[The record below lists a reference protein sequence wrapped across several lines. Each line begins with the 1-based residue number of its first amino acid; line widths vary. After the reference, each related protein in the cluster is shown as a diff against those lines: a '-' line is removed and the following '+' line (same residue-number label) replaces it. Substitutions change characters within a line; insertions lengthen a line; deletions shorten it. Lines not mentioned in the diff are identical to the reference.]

1 MSGKLVGK
9 RSGER
14 VARNA
19 KQAEPTWSGVKTKL
33 ANVDRAG
40 LVGLIK
46 DLHGLSRDNQAF
58 LNARLG
64 LGPDPLSPYKKTIT
78 RWISPD
84 VVRGQD
90 ISVAKGKK
98 AISDYK
104 KAIGLPEG
112 IAELS
117 VHYCE
122 AARDLFAYCGVDDS
136 GYCSALVGVFAQALS
151 VATTLPEPDRE
162 RLLCRLDDV
171 RSDMINVGWGV
182 WEEMS
187 ELWDAHAA
195 LD

>member
-1 MSGKLVGK
+1 MK
-9 RSGER
+9 GER
-14 VARNA
+14 MARNA
-19 KQAEPTWSGVKTKL
+19 KQAEPTWSGVKTNL

-64 LGPDPLSPYKKTIT
+64 LGPDPLSPYKKTIS

-84 VVRGQD
+84 VIRGQD

-104 KAIGLPEG
+104 KAVGLPEG

-122 AARDLFAYCGVDDS
+122 AARDL
-136 GYCSALVGVFAQALS
+136 LVLRNGRRGLLLS
-151 VATTLPEPDRE
+151 SR
-162 RLLCRLDDV
+162 
-171 RSDMINVGWGV
+171 
-182 WEEMS
+182 
-187 ELWDAHAA
+187 
-195 LD
+195 